1 VQQVPLLLL
10 LLLALVMRQEWQPPV
25 LQAVQLQLLA
35 ALLLAGLELE
45 LTWLRLLLPVQA
57 QVQVLLL
64 WLE

>member
-1 VQQVPLLLL
+1 MQQVPLLL
-10 LLLALVMRQEWQPPV
+10 LLLALVMRQEWQLPV

-35 ALLLAGLELE
+35 ALLAAGLELE

-64 WLE
+64 ELE